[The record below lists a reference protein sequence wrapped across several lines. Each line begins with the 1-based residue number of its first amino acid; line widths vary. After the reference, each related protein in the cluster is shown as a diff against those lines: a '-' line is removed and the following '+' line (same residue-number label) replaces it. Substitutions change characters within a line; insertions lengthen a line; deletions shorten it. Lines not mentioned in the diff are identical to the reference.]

1 MKKILL
7 TTAAL
12 VALASPALAVDLG
25 NGWALDNT
33 VTLEYF
39 VEAEDATAAYE
50 AELNYQVTDEVKL
63 YAFTEVDLEDVRFE
77 GVDLG
82 VNYAPAQVEYVNFN
96 AEIQLDD
103 SFDYQEL
110 VLTAEVTF

>member
-7 TTAAL
+7 TTATL
-12 VALASPALAVDLG
+12 IALASPALAIDLG
-25 NGWALDNT
+25 NGWAFDNT
-33 VTLEYF
+33 VTLDYY
-39 VEAEDATAAYE
+39 VEAEDTSAVYE
-50 AELNYQVTDEVKL
+50 GELSYQLNEEVKL
-63 YAFTEVDLEDVRFE
+63 YAFTAVDLEDVRFN

-82 VNYAPAQVEYVNFN
+82 VNYAPAQVQYMNFN

-103 SFDYQEL
+103 SLDYSEL